1 MKKKWGGGGNKN
13 DIYYRSAR
21 VQLLTDSEQQSIL
34 VYLSVYWFII
44 GYLRLSWTISAYLRP
59 MLAYLRL
66 SLAIVSYLWLS

>member
-13 DIYYRSAR
+13 ETYYRSAR
-21 VQLLTDSEQQSIL
+21 VQLLTDSEQQSTL
-34 VYLSVYWFII
+34 VYLSVYWFIL